1 MGTKNI
7 FLIDENLSPEL
18 AASLRD
24 LGYEAQAVRDVGL
37 RGAPDE
43 TIIRYLRQENCIL
56 ITSDLDFGEF
66 FYGQNFGGFGV
77 IIIRSKRRGTVATQE
92 ILERLHTKNV
102 LTDPRLANSLLVA
115 GEKEYRWR
123 KFTS

>member
-1 MGTKNI
+1 MDTKNI
-7 FLIDENLSPEL
+7 FLIDENLSPGL
-18 AASLRD
+18 AISLHD

-43 TIIRYLRQENCIL
+43 DIIRYLRQEHCIL

-66 FYGQNFGGFGV
+66 FYGQNFGDFGV
-77 IIIRSKRRGTVATQE
+77 IIIRTKRQSTDGVQE
-92 ILERLHTKNV
+92 ILAHLHTENV
-102 LTDPRLANSLLVA
+102 LMDPRLVNSLLIV

-123 KFTS
+123 RFTS